1 MGMEQNVTAW
11 GFREKYLTA
20 LHMAILR
27 EHDVLVISNIPL
39 PLICTLQGPTQS
51 LTACAEQ
58 VVSALKERSD
68 EFPESAER

>member
-1 MGMEQNVTAW
+1 
-11 GFREKYLTA
+11 
-20 LHMAILR
+20 MAILR

-68 EFPESAER
+68 EFSESAER